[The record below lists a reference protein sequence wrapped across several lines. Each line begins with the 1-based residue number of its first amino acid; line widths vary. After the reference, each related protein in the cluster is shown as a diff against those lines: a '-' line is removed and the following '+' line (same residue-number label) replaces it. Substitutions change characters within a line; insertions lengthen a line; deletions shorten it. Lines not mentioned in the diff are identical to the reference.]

1 MRKANGRLNRAGER
15 RMAIS
20 ILAAVLGFA
29 CAHAAS
35 AVLIDCDF
43 PGGNIL
49 VEKIENDDVLLKQD
63 RRDTKGWWF
72 YWYFRVK
79 NAAGRR
85 LNFRFCDGAPIG
97 VRGPAVSHDEGSTWK
112 WLGTETST
120 TNTFSYLFPDDA
132 RPVRFSFG
140 MPYTE
145 TNLAVFLKRFA
156 GNPAIRTETLC
167 VSRKGRPVEFLRL
180 GRLDGSAKRRVF
192 ITCRHHCCEMMA
204 SYVAEDLMASVLGE
218 DDLGRWYRDNIEV
231 AVVPFV
237 DKDGVED
244 GDQGKNRRPRDHN
257 RDYDDSGIYPETRAI
272 RARMPAWSGGR
283 PLVAIDLHCPWIRAG
298 ESEHI
303 YQVGRENADS
313 WARQQKFG
321 TLLEAARRGPLPYR
335 AADDLPFGQKWNTSK
350 NYAAGVSFGR
360 WSENVPGVCLSTT
373 FEVPYANASGA
384 EVNADSAR
392 AFGRDIALAL
402 RSFLEQVQY

>member
-1 MRKANGRLNRAGER
+1 MYAVAAATLF
-15 RMAIS
+15 
-20 ILAAVLGFA
+20 AAVA
-29 CAHAAS
+29 RAD
-35 AVLIDCDF
+35 VQIDCAF

-49 VEKIENDDVLLKQD
+49 VERIEDDTIALKQD
-63 RRDTKGWWF
+63 RRDTEGWWF
-72 YWYFRVK
+72 YWCFRVN

-85 LNFRFCDGAPIG
+85 LHFKFTDGAPIG
-97 VRGPAVSHDEGSTWK
+97 VRGPAVSNDEGSTWR

-120 TNTFSYLFPDDA
+120 TNTFSYSFPDDA
-132 RPVRFSFG
+132 RSVRFSFG

-145 TNLAVFLKRFA
+145 KSLAAFLRRFA
-156 GNPAIRTETLC
+156 GNPAIQTETLC

-180 GRLDGSAKRRVF
+180 GRLDGSATRRVF

-204 SYVAEDLMASVLGE
+204 SYVAEGLMASVLAE
-218 DDLGRWYRDNIEV
+218 DDLGLWYRDNVEV

-257 RDYDDSGIYPETRAI
+257 RDYDDAGIYPETRAI
-272 RARMPAWSGGR
+272 RSKMPAWSGGR

-298 ESEHI
+298 ENEHI

-313 WARQQKFG
+313 WAQQQKFG
-321 TLLEAARRGPLPYR
+321 KMLEEVHRGPLPYR
-335 AADDLPFGQKWNTSK
+335 AADDLPFGQKWNTAK
-350 NYAAGVSFGR
+350 NYTAGVSFGR
-360 WSENVPGVCLSTT
+360 WSEGVPGVCLATT
-373 FEVPYANASGA
+373 FEIPYANASGA

-392 AFGRDIALAL
+392 AFGKDLALAL
-402 RSFLEQVQY
+402 RRYLEAIPPR